1 LRDPDNAIL
10 IPLGQRNLSR
20 SGHPRALK
28 ILGFSLCLRS
38 YRWHEICGKLCD
50 MGNKDAHR
58 REVKKPKKQKPK
70 PQPFT
75 QTFTQTPARI
85 PKEPPKS

>member
-1 LRDPDNAIL
+1 MNTLRIGSSGFTSGAGVKL
-10 IPLGQRNLSR
+10 ESR
-20 SGHPRALK
+20 SAIRRH
-28 ILGFSLCLRS
+28 
-38 YRWHEICGKLCD
+38 HTCGKLLD

-75 QTFTQTPARI
+75 QAPARI
-85 PKEPPKS
+85 LKETPKS